1 MNEDLVV
8 AGGTLCG
15 GGGPLPAAAVGPAGL
30 DASVFCGII
39 KTTTSELVAL
49 KEVLFYIMRFYL
61 L

>member
-30 DASVFCGII
+30 DASVFCGIYNVKI
-39 KTTTSELVAL
+39 PSLSKLV
-49 KEVLFYIMRFYL
+49 E
-61 L
+61 